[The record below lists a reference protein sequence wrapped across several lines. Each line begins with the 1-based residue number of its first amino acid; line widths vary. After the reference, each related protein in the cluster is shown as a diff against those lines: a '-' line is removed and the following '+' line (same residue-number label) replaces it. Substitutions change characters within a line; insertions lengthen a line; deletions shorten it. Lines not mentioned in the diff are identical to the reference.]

1 MSSLA
6 WLMLALFAGSFVP
19 NHSLGLSDRALRGAR
34 PSGVVAVPSTTRRP
48 LDSSTAAPGGVQG
61 GGPS

>member
-6 WLMLALFAGSFVP
+6 WLLLALFAGSFVP

-34 PSGVVAVPSTTRRP
+34 PSGVVAVRAGCKAAARP
-48 LDSSTAAPGGVQG
+48 DGIG
-61 GGPS
+61 GGAAKP